1 MSMYKIRQKS
11 PLVHCITNYVVANFT
26 ANGLLAIG
34 ASPVMADEVDE
45 VQEMVSIANALLIN
59 IGTLN
64 TRTLESMKLAGKK
77 ANELNIPVVLDPV
90 GVGATKFRQQ
100 AVQEILDVVKI
111 QLLRCN
117 AGELAA
123 IAGVSWESKGVDSGD
138 GNMDIATVA
147 KQVALHYDCLVVVTG
162 ASDFVTDGTI
172 EQWVAGGN
180 ELMTQVT
187 GTGCLLSAIC
197 AATLSLE
204 GDSLQNLQDVLA
216 DYKKVAEKA
225 ANQSSLGSFQVE
237 VLNGI
242 HEISSEVKLWT

>member
-1 MSMYKIRQKS
+1 MSMFKIRQKS

-90 GVGATKFRQQ
+90 GVGATTFRQQ
-100 AVQEILDVVKI
+100 AVKEILDVVKI

-123 IAGVSWESKGVDSGD
+123 IAGVHWESKGVDSGE
-138 GNMDIATVA
+138 GSMDIEAAA
-147 KQVALHYDCLVVVTG
+147 KQVAHQYDCLVVVTG
-162 ASDFVTDGTI
+162 ASDYVTDGVT
-172 EQWVAGGN
+172 EAWVAGGN

-197 AATLSLE
+197 AATLSLDGE
-204 GDSLQNLQDVLA
+204 PLKNLQAVLA
-216 DYKKVAEKA
+216 DYKKVAEYA
-225 ANQSSLGSFQVE
+225 ATKESLGSFQVA

-242 HEISSEVKLWT
+242 HEISSEVKLWM